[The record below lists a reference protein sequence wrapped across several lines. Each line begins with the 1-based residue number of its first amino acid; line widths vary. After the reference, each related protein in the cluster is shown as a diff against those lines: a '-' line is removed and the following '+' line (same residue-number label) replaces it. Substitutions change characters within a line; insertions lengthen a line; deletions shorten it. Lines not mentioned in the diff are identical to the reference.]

1 MRCEVC
7 GEFLGVGEIGIC
19 GDCNALEHDIAEDR
33 CDCCGEVRALCDLG
47 DGFCSALV
55 PRGEEIE
62 LMQELVRLR
71 RLDVDDP
78 DLFQKYRS
86 LMIDRIKREG
96 GIAPGVLRAGDD
108 LAAREHVRL
117 RWTRP
122 LRLVYTCSAE
132 TARQFPLG
140 SQVLLIDAGRGL
152 TDQRAHLIGRE
163 SEDGDTWTL
172 NFALMR

>member
-1 MRCEVC
+1 MLYLTSWSKWHAMNRKPLPSTRSGRAFTIMAKPRKV
-7 GEFLGVGEIGIC
+7 F
-19 GDCNALEHDIAEDR
+19 
-33 CDCCGEVRALCDLG
+33 GEVG
-47 DGFCSALV
+47 DGFCSAPV

-108 LAAREHVRL
+108 LVR
-117 RWTRP
+117 
-122 LRLVYTCSAE
+122 
-132 TARQFPLG
+132 
-140 SQVLLIDAGRGL
+140 
-152 TDQRAHLIGRE
+152 
-163 SEDGDTWTL
+163 DGDTL
-172 NFALMR
+172 CCACGAPDALAGKCHRHWCARLLVESGWEVEQDGRRILKELLM

>member
-1 MRCEVC
+1 MLYLTSWSKWHAMNRKPLPITRSGRAFTIMAKPRKV
-7 GEFLGVGEIGIC
+7 F
-19 GDCNALEHDIAEDR
+19 
-33 CDCCGEVRALCDLG
+33 GEVG

-108 LAAREHVRL
+108 LVR
-117 RWTRP
+117 
-122 LRLVYTCSAE
+122 
-132 TARQFPLG
+132 
-140 SQVLLIDAGRGL
+140 
-152 TDQRAHLIGRE
+152 
-163 SEDGDTWTL
+163 DGDTL
-172 NFALMR
+172 CCACGAPDALAGKCHRHWCARLLVEAGWEVEQDGRRILKEFLM

>member
-7 GEFLGVGEIGIC
+7 GEFLGAGEIGIC

-108 LAAREHVRL
+108 LVR
-117 RWTRP
+117 
-122 LRLVYTCSAE
+122 
-132 TARQFPLG
+132 
-140 SQVLLIDAGRGL
+140 
-152 TDQRAHLIGRE
+152 
-163 SEDGDTWTL
+163 DGDTL
-172 NFALMR
+172 CCACGAPDALAGKCHRHWCARLLVEAGWEVEQDGRRILKEFLM